1 MTIEDFHDP
10 VPGQSDI
17 FDEIVDRDPPR
28 VLGLDLAAECS
39 GVALPDGSTTTITA
53 PRASGSPRTLA
64 DNLDRM
70 DFVTGAVEELLEEHR
85 PRLVVLEDYAPGA
98 KGASAHRLAEVGG
111 CVRLA
116 CYRARAALVLVGTR
130 QAKLYATGKGTAQK
144 SDMRLALY
152 KRAGLEVPTEDEVDA
167 WWLRAMGRDRLGSPV
182 AVVPASHRRV
192 LENITWPELALGGAT

>member
-1 MTIEDFHDP
+1 MDTEEFHEP
-10 VPGQSDI
+10 VPGQSDV
-17 FDEIVDRDPPR
+17 FDVLVDPAPPR

-116 CYRARAALVLVGTR
+116 CYRAGAALVLVGTR
-130 QAKLYATGKGTAQK
+130 QVKLYATGKGTAQK

-152 KRAGLEVPTEDEVDA
+152 KRAALEVPTEDEVDA
-167 WWLRAMGRDRLGSPV
+167 WWLRAMGRDRLGSPSV
-182 AVVPASHRRV
+182 VVPASHRRV
-192 LENITWPELALGGAT
+192 LENIMWPEVALGGAA